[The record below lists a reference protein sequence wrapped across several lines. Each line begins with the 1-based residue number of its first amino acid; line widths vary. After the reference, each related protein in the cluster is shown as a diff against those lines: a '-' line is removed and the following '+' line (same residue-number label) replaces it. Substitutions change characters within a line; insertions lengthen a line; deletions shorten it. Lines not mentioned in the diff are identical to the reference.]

1 MIRKIAITAAA
12 MSCLMLGI
20 VSVGMASAS
29 AAKPSILTMENN
41 VGITFTKN
49 FNPFDGESFAAQM
62 NVKSLAYEPLFEFDT
77 LKANTQYPWLATKY
91 AWSNGGKTLTFT
103 LRHGVKWSDGKA
115 FTAADVAYTFN
126 LIAENPAAN
135 YSGVPALSNAAV
147 AKGAYTVVLNFAAP
161 AYQDITNIAGSTL
174 IVPEHIW
181 SKISNPATATITKPV
196 GTGPYVLKNYSSTVV
211 QFSVNPKYWGG
222 KPAAT
227 QINVNYYSSNQA
239 ATTALADGQLQWAGN
254 EIANLNT
261 VYVSKDPKTNHY
273 FYAPG
278 STVTLEFNT
287 TGTGPLS
294 DPAVRAAISAGI
306 DRSALSTEGELGYEL
321 PATST
326 SALILPAQSSYLPST
341 LANNISPTPDAAKVS
356 SILTAD
362 GYAKDSKGFWAKNG
376 VEIAF
381 TVEDPTAYSD
391 YYADD
396 QLMSNELQAV
406 GINCTVDGVQAT
418 QWYSDLAAGTFQ
430 TAIHWGAGGSNPFVQ
445 YQNWLDYNTFVA
457 PSPSNASADFGRY
470 QSAAAQTALTTLE
483 TTNPS
488 DTSAVKTAIQAL
500 GNLMATQVPDAP
512 LLYGA
517 DWDVYSTAHFTGW
530 VTSSNQYMD
539 PSPNDP
545 ELPIIL
551 MHLKKVK

>member
-1 MIRKIAITAAA
+1 MIRKIAITATA
-12 MSCLMLGI
+12 MACATLGI
-20 VSVGMASAS
+20 LGVGMASAS
-29 AAKPSILTMENN
+29 SAKPTILTEESN
-41 VGITFTKN
+41 VGVTFTNN
-49 FNPFDGESFAAQM
+49 FNPFNAASLAGQM
-62 NVKSLAYEPLFEFDT
+62 NLKSLTYEPLFEFDT
-77 LKANTQYPWLATKY
+77 LKANTQYPWLATSY
-91 AWSNGGKTLTFT
+91 AWSNGGKTLTFQ
-103 LRHGVKWSDGKA
+103 LRHGVKWSDGKT

-147 AKGAYTVVLNFAAP
+147 AKGNYTVVLNFTTP

-196 GTGPYVLKNYSSTVV
+196 GTGPYTLKSYSTTLVEYSR
-211 QFSVNPKYWGG
+211 NPKYWGG
-222 KPAAT
+222 KPAAS
-227 QINVNYYSSNQA
+227 QVNIPYYSSNQA

-254 EIANLNT
+254 EIADLNS

-326 SALILPAQSSYLPST
+326 SALILPAQGSYLPSS
-341 LANNISPTPDAAKVS
+341 LANNIQPTSNAAAVS

-376 VEIAF
+376 QEIAF

-406 GINCTVDGVQAT
+406 GINCTVDGVQAS
-418 QWYSDLAAGTFQ
+418 QWYSDLAAGTFE

-445 YQNWLDYNTFVA
+445 YQNWLDYSTFVA
-457 PSPSNASADFGRY
+457 PSPTNASADFGRY
-470 QSAAAQTALTTLE
+470 QNAAAQTALTTLE

-488 DTSAVKTAIQAL
+488 DTSAVKSAIATL

-539 PSPNDP
+539 PSPSDP

-551 MHLKKVK
+551 MHLKIVK